1 MQNLLSAA
9 TAEAFG
15 LLKGLELLEQL
26 GCSSVIVE
34 SDSMELI
41 QACNG
46 VLEVL
51 SPFSAIMAECFL
63 KASWINRISFQHC
76 PRDANRVAHNLAKK
90 AYTSKDSFTW
100 DGDPPGFILADVIS
114 DVTVLQNDVSL
125 CD

>member
-1 MQNLLSAA
+1 MLRNHHGEAFAGRYCPMQNLLSAA

-51 SPFSAIMAECFL
+51 SPFSLIMAECFL
-63 KASWINRISFQHC
+63 KASSINGISFQHC
-76 PRDANRVAHNLAKK
+76 PRDAN
-90 AYTSKDSFTW
+90 
-100 DGDPPGFILADVIS
+100 
-114 DVTVLQNDVSL
+114 
-125 CD
+125 